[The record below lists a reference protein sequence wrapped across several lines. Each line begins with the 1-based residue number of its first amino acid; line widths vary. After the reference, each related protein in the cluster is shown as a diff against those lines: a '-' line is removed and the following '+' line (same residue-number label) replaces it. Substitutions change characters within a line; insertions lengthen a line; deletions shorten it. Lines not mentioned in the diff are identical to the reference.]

1 MHFGLSGWDQDQLVK
16 LPDKVVEQLVC
27 RKRRESVVHHPGHQ
41 VSQLVSESNF
51 KNIFKGCSRNLSES
65 DFEPDC
71 WFDLLQDLLPVVV
84 EELVHRVRQQLIL
97 PVEQVVHVD
106 YHLRI
111 FISV

>member
-1 MHFGLSGWDQDQLVK
+1 M
-16 LPDKVVEQLVC
+16 
-27 RKRRESVVHHPGHQ
+27 
-41 VSQLVSESNF
+41 
-51 KNIFKGCSRNLSES
+51 SES

-106 YHLRI
+106 YHLHMNISLFKASSFSNFDLQI
-111 FISV
+111 FDHLPNLEVKVGVNNLQHLKVLNFENCQF

>member
-1 MHFGLSGWDQDQLVK
+1 M
-16 LPDKVVEQLVC
+16 
-27 RKRRESVVHHPGHQ
+27 
-41 VSQLVSESNF
+41 
-51 KNIFKGCSRNLSES
+51 SES

-106 YHLRI
+106 YHLR
-111 FISV
+111 F

>member
-1 MHFGLSGWDQDQLVK
+1 M
-16 LPDKVVEQLVC
+16 
-27 RKRRESVVHHPGHQ
+27 
-41 VSQLVSESNF
+41 
-51 KNIFKGCSRNLSES
+51 SES

-106 YHLRI
+106 YHLHMN
-111 FISV
+111 ISLKHLLFQILICKSLITFPILKSRLESTTCNI